1 MPSKAKAPDPA
12 GPRAATS
19 HERASGQSWDAAYR
33 DAGPA
38 PWDIGRPQAP
48 FVQIASGRGFA
59 GPVLDAGCGT
69 GEHALLAAS
78 MGLVVLGVDLAE
90 TAVSRARAKAAQ
102 RGLEAEFAV
111 ADAFELQRLGRTFE
125 TVLDCG
131 LFHTCDSDERPR
143 YVASLASVTEPGA
156 TLYLLCFSEEAPDLA
171 PHPISGEE
179 LRTAFHDRN
188 GWRITSIE
196 PDRIHTTFT
205 GDRGIPAWFATITRT

>member
-1 MPSKAKAPDPA
+1 MPSKAEAPDPSGA
-12 GPRAATS
+12 RTATS

-48 FVQIASGRGFA
+48 FVRIASGRGFA

-78 MGLVVLGVDLAE
+78 MGLGVLGVDLAE

-102 RGLEAEFAV
+102 RDLDAEFAV
-111 ADAFELQRLGRTFE
+111 ADAFELQRLGRTFQ

-143 YVASLASVTEPGA
+143 YVASLVSVTEPGA

-171 PHPISGEE
+171 PHPISAEE
-179 LRTAFHDRN
+179 LRTAFDDRN
-188 GWRITSIE
+188 GWQITSIE